1 MKKRGVLFLMI
12 LVLTCIFAGCNGRD
26 TMKNSS
32 VLVGTYD
39 VNELIDMVM
48 DIFIPQSEMKALSR
62 VVYASDVRKYV
73 EFSGVEN
80 ITEGNYVFETQ
91 IRRLVLSFNEYGELI
106 DLLNIG
112 NDILS
117 KSEFEKNKPGCIF
130 NEVLKQDPSA
140 ILYRKAPALLTDKEE
155 IWETPISEHILED
168 GSVYV
173 LEYRVEGEKYIVQ
186 EISRMDTCSIDKD
199 YLESL

>member
-39 VNELIDMVM
+39 ENELIEKVM
-48 DIFIPQSEMKALSR
+48 DIYIPHSEMKALSR

-117 KSEFEKNKPGCIF
+117 KSEFEKIKPGCSF

>member
-39 VNELIDMVM
+39 ENELIEKVM
-48 DIFIPQSEMKALSR
+48 DIYIPHSEMKALSR

-91 IRRLVLSFNEYGELI
+91 VRRLVLSFNEYGELI

-117 KSEFEKNKPGCIF
+117 KSEFEKIKPGCSF
-130 NEVLKQDPSA
+130 N
-140 ILYRKAPALLTDKEE
+140 
-155 IWETPISEHILED
+155 
-168 GSVYV
+168 
-173 LEYRVEGEKYIVQ
+173 
-186 EISRMDTCSIDKD
+186 
-199 YLESL
+199 

>member
-39 VNELIDMVM
+39 ENELIEKVM
-48 DIFIPQSEMKALSR
+48 DIYIPHSEMKALSR

-91 IRRLVLSFNEYGELI
+91 IRRLVLSFN
-106 DLLNIG
+106 
-112 NDILS
+112 
-117 KSEFEKNKPGCIF
+117 
-130 NEVLKQDPSA
+130 
-140 ILYRKAPALLTDKEE
+140 
-155 IWETPISEHILED
+155 
-168 GSVYV
+168 
-173 LEYRVEGEKYIVQ
+173 
-186 EISRMDTCSIDKD
+186 
-199 YLESL
+199 

>member
-39 VNELIDMVM
+39 ENELIEKVM
-48 DIFIPQSEMKALSR
+48 DIYIPHSEMKALSR

-117 KSEFEKNKPGCIF
+117 KSEFEKIKLGCSF

-173 LEYRVEGEKYIVQ
+173 LEYRVEGERYIVQ

>member
-1 MKKRGVLFLMI
+1 M
-12 LVLTCIFAGCNGRD
+12 
-26 TMKNSS
+26 
-32 VLVGTYD
+32 
-39 VNELIDMVM
+39 
-48 DIFIPQSEMKALSR
+48 
-62 VVYASDVRKYV
+62 
-73 EFSGVEN
+73 
-80 ITEGNYVFETQ
+80 
-91 IRRLVLSFNEYGELI
+91 
-106 DLLNIG
+106 NIG

-117 KSEFEKNKPGCIF
+117 KSEFEKIKPGCSF
-130 NEVLKQDPSA
+130 NEVLEQDHSA

-173 LEYRVEGEKYIVQ
+173 LEYRAEGEKYIVQ

>member
-1 MKKRGVLFLMI
+1 
-12 LVLTCIFAGCNGRD
+12 
-26 TMKNSS
+26 MKNSS

-39 VNELIDMVM
+39 ENELIEKVM
-48 DIFIPQSEMKALSR
+48 DIYIPHSEMKALSR

-117 KSEFEKNKPGCIF
+117 KSEFEKIKPGCSF
-130 NEVLKQDPSA
+130 NEVLEQDPSA

-155 IWETPISEHILED
+155 IWETPISEHILEE

-173 LEYRVEGEKYIVQ
+173 LEYRAEGEKYIVQ

>member
-39 VNELIDMVM
+39 ENELIEKVM
-48 DIFIPQSEMKALSR
+48 DIYIPHSEMKALSR
-62 VVYASDVRKYV
+62 VVYASDVRKCV

-117 KSEFEKNKPGCIF
+117 KSEFEKIKPGCSF
-130 NEVLKQDPSA
+130 NEVLEQDPSA

-173 LEYRVEGEKYIVQ
+173 LEYRAEGEKYIVQ